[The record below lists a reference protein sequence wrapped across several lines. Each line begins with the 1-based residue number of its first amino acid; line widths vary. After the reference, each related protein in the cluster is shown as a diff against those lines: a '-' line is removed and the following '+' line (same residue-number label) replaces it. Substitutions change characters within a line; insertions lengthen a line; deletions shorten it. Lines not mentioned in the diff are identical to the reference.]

1 MSMQTATIAALGS
14 LRASRRADACSNT
27 RILGPACLGN
37 PSGARRTRET
47 HMPHTIALIGG
58 TGPEGRGLATR
69 FALAGHRVIIGSR
82 DAERG
87 VAAGTELAATLGR
100 TNVEGAGNDT
110 AAAEADI
117 IVVVVPYSAHRA
129 TLEGLRAQIAGK
141 ILVDAVVPMVF
152 DRGPRPVDVPAG
164 SATEEAAEILKDD
177 NVRVI
182 GAFHN
187 LSAEVLLEPD
197 VPLNADVLV
206 TGADAEAKQVVMA
219 LAGEIAGVR
228 GVDAGPLRF
237 SRFVEDITILLVGIN
252 GRYKAHAGVHIAGL
266 DH

>member
-1 MSMQTATIAALGS
+1 M
-14 LRASRRADACSNT
+14 
-27 RILGPACLGN
+27 
-37 PSGARRTRET
+37 PS
-47 HMPHTIALIGG
+47 TIALIGG

-87 VAAGTELAATLGR
+87 AAAGRELAAALGR
-100 TNVEGAGNDT
+100 DHVTGAGNEE
-110 AAAEADI
+110 AAAEAEI
-117 IVVVVPYSAHRA
+117 VVVVVPYAAHRP
-129 TLEGLRAQIAGK
+129 TLEGLTQQVAGK
-141 ILVDAVVPMVF
+141 IVVDAVVPMIF

-164 SATEEAAEILKDD
+164 SATEEAAEILKDTGA
-177 NVRVI
+177 RVI

-187 LSAEVLLEPD
+187 LSAEELLKPD
-197 VPLNADVLV
+197 VQLDADVLV
-206 TGADAEAKQVVMA
+206 TGGDAEAKQAVIA

-237 SRFVEDITILLVGIN
+237 SRFVEGITLLLAGIN
-252 GRYKAHAGVHIAGL
+252 GRYKAHAGVRIAGL

>member
-1 MSMQTATIAALGS
+1 
-14 LRASRRADACSNT
+14 
-27 RILGPACLGN
+27 
-37 PSGARRTRET
+37 
-47 HMPHTIALIGG
+47 MPHTIALIGG

-87 VAAGTELAATLGR
+87 VAAGTELAAALGR
-100 TNVEGAGNDT
+100 DNIEGAGNDV
-110 AAAEADI
+110 AAAQADI
-117 IVVVVPYSAHRA
+117 IVVVVPYAAHRA
-129 TLEGLRAQIAGK
+129 TLEGLREHLAGK
-141 ILVDAVVPMVF
+141 IVVDAVVPMVF

-164 SATEEAAEILKDD
+164 SATEEAAEILKDSD
-177 NVRVI
+177 ARVV

-187 LSAEVLLEPD
+187 LSAKVLLDPKARLD
-197 VPLNADVLV
+197 ADVLV
-206 TGADAEAKQVVMA
+206 TGADADAKQTVMA

-237 SRFVEDITILLVGIN
+237 SRFVEGITILLAGIN
-252 GRYKAHAGVHIAGL
+252 GRYKAHTGVQIAGL